1 MKIAFWSNVRGQC
14 GTTLNLTCM
23 AAIQAIF
30 DKKRVVLMENHDHLT
45 SIETCLVKSGSPYF
59 VKEYTYGYNEYGLEN
74 LMRKMENA
82 NSGVEERWIRQCA
95 VGFVHN
101 RLFYLPHGYLKNRDL
116 LDYQFSKN
124 LANLFRELEKCFD
137 TVYID
142 TFAAESLSTKTI
154 IENADLVVVNLNQNN
169 NVLNQFFNNFSIL
182 RNKAIFLLGNYHSC
196 GSNTLAEIKRRYQI
210 ADGRIF
216 AIPFC
221 MEAAEA
227 ESDGSITSFIGR
239 NYLEPSIGNREF
251 INALHKAYS
260 AIINYSSSSSEAAE
274 CGFKRM

>member
-14 GTTLNLTCM
+14 GTTLHLICM

-45 SIETCLVKSGSPYF
+45 SIETGLVKRGSQYF
-59 VKEYTYGYNEYGLEN
+59 VKEYTHGYNEYGLEN
-74 LMRKMENA
+74 LLRKMD
-82 NSGVEERWIRQCA
+82 NSHSGIEERWIRQCA

-116 LDYQFSKN
+116 LDYQFGKN
-124 LANLFRELEKCFD
+124 LSNLFIGLEKCFD
-137 TVYID
+137 AVYID
-142 TFAAESLSTKTI
+142 TFAAESLSTKAI
-154 IENADLVVVNLNQNN
+154 LEKADLVVVNLNQND
-169 NVLNQFFNNFSIL
+169 NVLNHFFNNFSML
-182 RNKAIFLLGNYHSC
+182 RSKSIFLLGNYHSC
-196 GSNTLAEIKRRYQI
+196 GNNTIKEIKRKYQI
-210 ADGRIF
+210 SDGRIF

-239 NYLEPSIGNREF
+239 NYLEPSINNREF
-251 INALHKAYS
+251 ITALHDAYS
-260 AIINYSSSSSEAAE
+260 AVVNYSSSSADSDT
-274 CGFKRM
+274 CGFKRI